1 MDLIDYALEQNT
13 DFRKF
18 EQLSLEVLKLNGY
31 ENVKPV
37 GGIDDEGMDGAL
49 VKYFDDD
56 ETHTVIFQVTLQ
68 DNINAKIY
76 DTFKKLIKNGI
87 DFNEVVLVTSNQ
99 INNTQAIKTKIRT
112 LYKNKYKLE
121 IIEKSSFALALSSD
135 PTLFSRYF
143 GELNSQLNSKLFD
156 KRTLFTEDS
165 SDTLTNSLL
174 KCSILFTFNESS
186 NHTRKALFDRAVL
199 AIIVD
204 LKEAN
209 IQEIVNTFEVKFY
222 KIIPDPMVS
231 TAVERLVKEGYV
243 SKSKTNS
250 SKYEASKSS
259 IGKIES
265 ATSKIQQS
273 TKALIN
279 DIISNVQSLYND
291 KIDKD
296 TLITIDQNI
305 KKGLGLFFRLHGLE
319 YCDEK
324 PNPLFKSFEFTIDK
338 NSDITSIVKKSLPK
352 ELGEILVFCL
362 GEVIKKPLQPQADT
376 LAEWSKA
383 FIGAQV
389 MSLDPSLK
397 EFQTTNL
404 SKKTFLLDTDF
415 LLYCIVKETKTS
427 YIYKSL
433 ISELIKSGCNVVVN
447 EDIIFEVIKHAE
459 FAEGNYTYFKNAFD
473 VIDDTIIEDK
483 IRNIFV
489 KGYYIAS
496 KSGALSP
503 GTSFQK
509 YLANYY
515 EKTSPYEFM
524 CEVIKLNVNKSIA
537 FKKLEEIDLSVIPN
551 EQFKNLS
558 EAIYNETINTNKA
571 LYRTPEEN
579 REIADTDAKQFL
591 TAMHLNKK
599 DSSKITPTILPGD
612 FYLVTSSTRTVRCA
626 FKIGI
631 KQNITIN
638 PTALLNIFD
647 QIGVFTISSKEIVNL
662 FDNPFLIEVVNHN
675 WDDLKKLVDAGVDL
689 KDKNII
695 RLGYDLNDAIHKHLT
710 HEVTKE
716 ISESD
721 GTESNAVVELDEY
734 VVFAK
739 TIKEKGYHF
748 TPEIEALLDRFKIME
763 GDNKTKDEIIENL
776 KNQAGVH
783 LKKTN
788 HYLNQLKKDE
798 RKK

>member
-1 MDLIDYALEQNT
+1 MMDIIDYALEQNT
-13 DFRKF
+13 DFKKF
-18 EQLSLEVLKLNGY
+18 EQLSVEVLKLNGY
-31 ENVKPV
+31 DNIKPV
-37 GGIDDEGMDGAL
+37 GGIDDEGIDATL
-49 VKYFDDD
+49 VKYYDDN
-56 ETHTVIFQVTLQ
+56 ETHSIIFQITLQ

-76 DTFKKLIKNGI
+76 DTFRKLINNGVE
-87 DFNEVVLVTSNQ
+87 FNEVVIVTSNQ

-121 IIEKSSFALALSSD
+121 IVEKSTFALALSSD
-135 PTLFSRYF
+135 KTLFARYF
-143 GELNSQLNSKLFD
+143 GELNSQITSKLFD

-186 NHTRKALFDRAVL
+186 HHTRKALFDRAVL

-204 LKEAN
+204 LKLVN
-209 IQEIVNTFEVKFY
+209 IKEIVKIFDDKF
-222 KIIPDPMVS
+222 KKVIPESKVS
-231 TAVERLVKEGYV
+231 SAIERLIKDGYI
-243 SKSKTNS
+243 SKDGSN
-250 SKYEASKSS
+250 KYEASKSS
-259 IGKIES
+259 IVKIES
-265 ATSKIQQS
+265 ANSKIQQS

-279 DIISNVQSLYND
+279 DIISNVQTIYSS
-291 KIDKD
+291 KIDKN

-319 YCDEK
+319 YCDEN
-324 PNPLFKSFEFTIDK
+324 PNALFKSLEFTIDK

-352 ELGEILVFCL
+352 ELGEVLVYCL
-362 GEVIKKPLQPQADT
+362 GEVIKKPSQPQADT

-415 LLYCIVKETKTS
+415 LLYCIVNETKIS
-427 YIYKSL
+427 NIYKSL
-433 ISELIKSGCNVVVN
+433 ISELIKSGCNVIVN
-447 EDIIFEVIKHAE
+447 EDIIYEVIKHAE
-459 FAEGNYTYFKNAFD
+459 FAEGNYTYFKNTFD
-473 VIDDTIIEDK
+473 VIDDTIIEEK
-483 IRNIFV
+483 IANIFV
-489 KGYYIAS
+489 KGYYLAS
-496 KSGALSP
+496 RNGTLNSG
-503 GTSFQK
+503 TTFQK
-509 YLANYY
+509 YLSNYY

-524 CEVIKLNVNKSIA
+524 CEVVKLNVHKSIT
-537 FKKLEEIDLSVIPN
+537 FKKLEEIDLSSLPN
-551 EQFKNLS
+551 EQFQKLS
-558 EAIYNETINTNKA
+558 DAIFNETVNTFKA
-571 LYRTPEEN
+571 SYRTPEGN

-591 TAMHLNKK
+591 TAMYMNKRD
-599 DSSKITPTILPGD
+599 DSKTTPAILPGD

-638 PTALLNIFD
+638 PSALLNIFD
-647 QIGVFTISSKEIVNL
+647 QIGIFNISSKEIVNL
-662 FDNPFLIEVVNHN
+662 FDNPFLVEVVKHN
-675 WDDLKKLVDAGVDL
+675 WDGLKKLVDAGVDL

-716 ISESD
+716 ISESTD
-721 GTESNAVVELDEY
+721 DETNSEVELDEY
-734 VVFAK
+734 VIFAK
-739 TIKEKGYHF
+739 TVKEKGYHF
-748 TPEIEALLDRFKIME
+748 TPEIEALMTRFKELE
-763 GDNKTKDEIIENL
+763 GDNKVKDELIEDL

-783 LKKTN
+783 VRKSQHYFDKLKKGDN
-788 HYLNQLKKDE
+788 KK
-798 RKK
+798 